1 MERKTFF
8 SFSPATLLKISRGAL
23 LTRIDGR
30 SWKRRKVGVLGALLR
45 AVGSFQNR
53 IRTEV
58 QPTWGVAFTLSPPHY
73 SRIYSYPTRLPS
85 KRSRISIATRMIRAD
100 RSKRFGRYNCSR
112 YVRTYVRTRGG
123 RHFNGIPSPSHVPLP
138 FRKSFRAT
146 AKNNRAIY
154 LNSGIKV
161 AAPGFGEGRRR
172 GGGGERNDESS

>member
-1 MERKTFF
+1 MEEVGNDGKLACWERCCVRLEVFRTGSARRF
-8 SFSPATLLKISRGAL
+8 SLRGGWRLPSP
-23 LTRIDGR
+23 
-30 SWKRRKVGVLGALLR
+30 
-45 AVGSFQNR
+45 
-53 IRTEV
+53 
-58 QPTWGVAFTLSPPHY
+58 PPHY